1 MWLLV
6 PRFYPA
12 VLPSLVPLLL
22 GGWFKLLFSCTFLWI
37 WNKGLGKSWLFWQG
51 AVPLFPLSISQIVP
65 DAAKAAKTQ
74 DLQGSG
80 MESSGMQILI
90 VLTILKC
97 VSRYYLIF
105 CPFCPFFFHWFLLCL
120 GFLRLCFWFFLFSKK
135 PVSVLWS
142 QAVSFACHGGLS
154 LTFSVS
160 LLSLGSKTLVSP
172 SDSLI
177 QYDRNTCGILEESGG
192 SQLVLYI
199 RDSLFSEN
207 FSTFT
212 KGGIVHPFIYKYLA
226 HTGSF
231 CYSVLTPQRP
241 ST

>member
-37 WNKGLGKSWLFWQG
+37 WNKGPGKSWLFWQG
-51 AVPLFPLSISQIVP
+51 VVPLFPLSISQIVL
-65 DAAKAAKTQ
+65 DAVKAAKTQ

-105 CPFCPFFFHWFLLCL
+105 CPFCPFFFPLASAVPGFPQALLLIFSFLKETSFCSLVPGCLLCL
-120 GFLRLCFWFFLFSKK
+120 SWWFILDLFHQSPFSGLRNSCISLWLTNSIWQKHMWDFRGKWWFS
-135 PVSVLWS
+135 
-142 QAVSFACHGGLS
+142 ACS
-154 LTFSVS
+154 
-160 LLSLGSKTLVSP
+160 
-172 SDSLI
+172 
-177 QYDRNTCGILEESGG
+177 
-192 SQLVLYI
+192 
-199 RDSLFSEN
+199 
-207 FSTFT
+207 
-212 KGGIVHPFIYKYLA
+212 IYKGLFIFRKLFHLHKRGHYAPIYL
-226 HTGSF
+226 
-231 CYSVLTPQRP
+231 
-241 ST
+241 